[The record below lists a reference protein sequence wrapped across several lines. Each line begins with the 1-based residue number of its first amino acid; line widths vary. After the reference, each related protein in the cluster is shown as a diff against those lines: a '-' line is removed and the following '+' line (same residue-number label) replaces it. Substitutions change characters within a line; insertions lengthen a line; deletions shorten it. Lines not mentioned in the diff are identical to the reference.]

1 MANDW
6 KTSKISFHA
15 DTPTNLLSLGKT
27 HDLMPARI
35 DEGGKE
41 KADNKHTEEVLD
53 SLPSWVEKPNPS
65 AVEWEHKREDKLIE
79 LRNNPTYQF
88 VMLVTSFTNERM
100 DKYWNVPSELGAEH
114 QGTKQVGTTTAPNTL
129 SDIKGK
135 NVDIRFHN
143 FYADTP
149 WLDGII
155 YLSPAMY
162 GHIEE
167 AYCAITQKYEHLD
180 GVKLSHFTNTPKI
193 RTWFAKLTAL
203 NIRASDFLS
212 QKKYNL
218 DSTWSRINFERQR
231 LMNYWKKVKLVDNTL
246 MYFRS
251 GGFRSKPSNPF
262 QIEGNDIQDSLFNL
276 SKEISTQY

>member
-15 DTPTNLLSLGKT
+15 DTPTNLLALGKT
-27 HDLMPARI
+27 HDLMPARL
-35 DEGGKE
+35 EGGKE
-41 KADNKHTEEVLD
+41 KADEKHTDEVLE
-53 SLPSWVEKPNPS
+53 SLPSWVEKPKRS
-65 AVEWEHKREDKLIE
+65 AVEWEHTREDKLIE
-79 LRNNPTYQF
+79 LRGNPTYQF

-114 QGTKQVGTTTAPNTL
+114 QGTKQVGNTAAPTSL
-129 SDIKGK
+129 ADIKGRDV
-135 NVDIRFHN
+135 NVRFHK
-143 FYADTP
+143 FYSDTP

-167 AYCAITQKYEHLD
+167 AYCTITQKYEHLD
-180 GVKLSHFTNTPKI
+180 GVKLHYFTNTPKI

-218 DSTWSRINFERQR
+218 DSTWSRINIERQR
-231 LMNYWKKVKLVDNTL
+231 LVHYWSKVQFVDNTL
-246 MYFRS
+246 TYFR
-251 GGFRSKPSNPF
+251 GGRNRYVKPTNPF
-262 QIEGNDIQDSLFNL
+262 KIEGDDVSDGLFKL
-276 SKEISTQY
+276 SNEITTRY